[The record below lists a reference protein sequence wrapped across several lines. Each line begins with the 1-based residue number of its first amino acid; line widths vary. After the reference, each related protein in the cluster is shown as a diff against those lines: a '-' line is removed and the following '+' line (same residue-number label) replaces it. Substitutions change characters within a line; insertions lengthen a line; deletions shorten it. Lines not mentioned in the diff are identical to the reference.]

1 MGRSYDANAQL
12 HVQQTADEGLALA
25 KAVEEQSAWRKG
37 MTELDAPDHPEGYAV
52 A

>member
-1 MGRSYDANAQL
+1 MGRSYDANVQR
-12 HVQQTADEGLALA
+12 HVQQAADEGLVLA

-37 MTELDAPDHPEGYAV
+37 MPELDHPEGYAV

>member
-1 MGRSYDANAQL
+1 MGRSYDANAQR

-37 MTELDAPDHPEGYAV
+37 MGPDARDHPEGYVV